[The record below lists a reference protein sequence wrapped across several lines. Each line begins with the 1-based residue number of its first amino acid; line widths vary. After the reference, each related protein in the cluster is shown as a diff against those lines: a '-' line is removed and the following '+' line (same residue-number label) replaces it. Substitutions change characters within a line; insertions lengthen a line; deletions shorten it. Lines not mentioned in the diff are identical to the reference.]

1 MKVQLKVRFT
11 RSLLIS
17 FNPYC
22 EIKEKL
28 SVGTGVSLG
37 PIRCLG
43 VLFEQEKA
51 REREREREG
60 WGGGDTPT
68 PERRPD
74 LAHWEICQPKWGPRY
89 HPQAEVWHA
98 ACFCITCEIR
108 MVLTF
113 SNR

>member
-28 SVGTGVSLG
+28 SVGAGVSLG

-43 VLFEQEKA
+43 VLFEQEGGGEHAHARKKA
-51 REREREREG
+51 RPG
-60 WGGGDTPT
+60 TLGNLSAKVGASLPPAG
-68 PERRPD
+68 
-74 LAHWEICQPKWGPRY
+74 
-89 HPQAEVWHA
+89 
-98 ACFCITCEIR
+98 
-108 MVLTF
+108 
-113 SNR
+113 